1 MPYGTPDS
9 DEMSATYSVQIA
21 YTPPAVNVPMTLT
34 LDLAAVADQGVTAAS
49 ADEAFQAVMDL
60 IAGSAGFEVVAEGR
74 KRYTATVPVTTS

>member
-21 YTPPAVNVPMTLT
+21 YTPPAVNVPMIVT
-34 LDLAAVADQGVTAAS
+34 LDLASIADQGVTAES
-49 ADEAFQAVMDL
+49 ADEAFQALMDL
-60 IAGSAGFEVVAEGR
+60 VAGSAGFEVVGDGS